1 MEIAIS
7 SEEKAANHHTHHLLL
22 DFLPLNVILR
32 QQANNFKVEYKK
44 STAKK
49 SYLFYCSG
57 SKTAVTI
64 YFIFINKG

>member
-44 STAKK
+44 ARLKSRTCFIVPAAKLPL
-49 SYLFYCSG
+49 LFIS
-57 SKTAVTI
+57 
-64 YFIFINKG
+64 FL